1 MKVTTGITRRFF
13 TLYKPVTNIVNNY
26 WYNEKEI
33 LLKR

>member
-1 MKVTTGITRRFF
+1 MKVTTGITRRF